1 MSKKYHHLTAQE
13 RAVIMVMRTELCS
26 IRAIAKKLI
35 RTPSSISRELSR
47 TNIAVPYDATL
58 ATDQAF
64 ANRKKARRIPK
75 LTIDSP
81 LFSAVQGYLK
91 AFYSPQQIA
100 GILKVMHPADSSKT
114 VSHETIYN
122 ALYLHP
128 KGELKRELIACLRF
142 HRKARVPRSR
152 GADRRGQIKDMQSI
166 HIRPP
171 EVTDRVIPGH
181 WEGDLIKGAANASSV
196 GTLVERTSRFVVLA
210 KMPDA
215 STQRVVDSFSL
226 VLNRQPASL
235 RKTMTYDQ
243 GREMHGHKI
252 LTQRTGVQIYFA
264 DPHSPW
270 QRGSNENTNGLLR
283 QYLPKGS
290 DLSIYSQEEL
300 DAIALSLN
308 TRPRKTLGWKTPLAV
323 YTEHMIRLQQQ
334 PDSLH

>member
-1 MSKKYHHLTAQE
+1 MSKKYHHLTTQE

-26 IRAIAKKLI
+26 IRVIAKKLK
-35 RTPSSISRELSR
+35 RTPSTISREILR
-47 TNIAVPYDATL
+47 ADFAAHYDANL
-58 ATDQAF
+58 ANDQAV
-64 ANRKKARRIPK
+64 ARRKKVRRILK
-75 LTIDSP
+75 LAVDSP
-81 LFSAVQGYLK
+81 LFAVVQDHLK
-91 AFYSPQQIA
+91 ALYSPQQIA
-100 GILKVMHPADSSKT
+100 GILKLMRPDDPDKT

-122 ALYLHP
+122 ALYLYP

-142 HRKARVPRSR
+142 HHKARVPRSR
-152 GADRRGQIKDMQSI
+152 GTDRRGQIKDMQSI

-171 EVTDRVIPGH
+171 EVADRVIPGH

-215 STQRVVDSFSL
+215 GTRSVVDSFSL

-290 DLSIYSQEEL
+290 DLSIYSQDEL